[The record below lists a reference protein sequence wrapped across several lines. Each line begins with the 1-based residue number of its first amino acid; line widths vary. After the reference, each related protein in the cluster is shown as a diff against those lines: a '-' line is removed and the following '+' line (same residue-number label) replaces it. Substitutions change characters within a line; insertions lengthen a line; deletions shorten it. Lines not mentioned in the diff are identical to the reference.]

1 VEQVVNPV
9 LVMDMVL
16 AMVLADTAVGG
27 EGGNNNGGSGVVSIR
42 YLA

>member
-16 AMVLADTAVGG
+16 AMVLADTAV
-27 EGGNNNGGSGVVSIR
+27 VVR
-42 YLA
+42 VVTTTAVLA